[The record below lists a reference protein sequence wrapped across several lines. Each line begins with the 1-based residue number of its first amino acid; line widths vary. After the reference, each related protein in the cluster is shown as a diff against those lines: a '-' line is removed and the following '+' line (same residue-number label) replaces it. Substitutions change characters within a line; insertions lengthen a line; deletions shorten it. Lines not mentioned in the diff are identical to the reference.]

1 VPYAELDGVSLYYE
15 VSGPADGD
23 PLVLIAGFGAQLL
36 SWYPGFC
43 ELLEAEG
50 FRVVLFDNRD
60 VGLSQ
65 KFENDVG
72 ASTYTLVDM
81 AGDVARLIDHLGYG
95 SAHVVGQSMGG
106 MIAQQLAISFPERV
120 RSLCSL
126 YAVPTFGFFVDD
138 AEVQALRSRTPGD
151 GRDDRIRH
159 WIDEQRVSGLD
170 GLDDDFV
177 EELGAAIH
185 DRCYYPEGKVR
196 HLAALQSSPDRTSA
210 LAELRIPTVVIHGR
224 NDRLLDFNG
233 GIATALAVPGAEL
246 HLFADMGHQVK
257 PELWSDFVRAIVRNA
272 DRAAGRHAS

>member
-1 VPYAELDGVSLYYE
+1 VPYAQLEGVSLYYE
-15 VSGPADGD
+15 ATGPANGD

-43 ELLEAEG
+43 RLLEAEG
-50 FRVVLFDNRD
+50 FRVVRFDNRD

-65 KFENDVG
+65 KFESEDLDP
-72 ASTYTLVDM
+72 AYTLVDM
-81 AGDVARLIDHLGYG
+81 ARDVAELINHLGYT

-138 AEVQALRSRTPGD
+138 DEVRELRSRTPGGD
-151 GRDDRIRH
+151 RDDRIRH

-170 GLDDDFV
+170 GLDDEFV
-177 EELGAAIH
+177 EELAAAIH

-196 HLAALQSSPDRTSA
+196 HLGAMQSSLDRTSA
-210 LAELRIPTVVIHGR
+210 LAELRVPTVVIHGR
-224 NDRLLDFNG
+224 SDRLLDFNG
-233 GIATALAVPGAEL
+233 GIATALAVRGAEL
-246 HLFADMGHQVK
+246 HVFADMGHQVK
-257 PELWSDFVRAIVRNA
+257 PELWPDFVRAIVRNA
-272 DRAAGRHAS
+272 DRAAGRHRS